1 MHTATSGSWLARVS
15 TIAAVLGVLLVPLAA
30 SAQRVG
36 RSPANADRPTAVS
49 AFLNLDS
56 VQPHG
61 AAAIDAK
68 TGAALNTAIG
78 FVSAEQYDDARTAI
92 GSLRLD
98 RLSPYERGKTE
109 QILFHIANSERKYA
123 EARQHLQNAI
133 ESGGL
138 TQQEVAEARRQIRQI
153 DARPASAA

>member
-1 MHTATSGSWLARVS
+1 M
-15 TIAAVLGVLLVPLAA
+15 
-30 SAQRVG
+30 
-36 RSPANADRPTAVS
+36 PAAVS

-61 AAAIDAK
+61 PAVISAR
-68 TGAALNTAIG
+68 TGATLNTAIELLN
-78 FVSAEQYDDARTAI
+78 AKRYDDARAAI
-92 GSLRLD
+92 GVLRLD

-109 QILFHIANSERKYA
+109 QILFHIANGERKYA

-138 TQQEVAEARRQIRQI
+138 TQQEVTQTLRQIEQI
-153 DARPASAA
+153 DARLAAAPAA

>member
-1 MHTATSGSWLARVS
+1 M
-15 TIAAVLGVLLVPLAA
+15 
-30 SAQRVG
+30 
-36 RSPANADRPTAVS
+36 PAAVS

-56 VQPHG
+56 VQPRG
-61 AAAIDAK
+61 PAAINAK

-78 FVSAEQYDDARTAI
+78 FLNAERYDDARTAI

-138 TQQEVAEARRQIRQI
+138 TQQEVTQAQRQIEQI
-153 DARPASAA
+153 DARLATAPAA

>member
-1 MHTATSGSWLARVS
+1 M
-15 TIAAVLGVLLVPLAA
+15 
-30 SAQRVG
+30 
-36 RSPANADRPTAVS
+36 PAAVS

-56 VQPHG
+56 VQPRG
-61 AAAIDAK
+61 PAAINAK
-68 TGAALNTAIG
+68 TGAALNTAIE
-78 FVSAEQYDDARTAI
+78 FLNAERYEDARTAI

-138 TQQEVAEARRQIRQI
+138 TQQEVTQAQRQIEQI
-153 DARPASAA
+153 DARLATAPAA